1 MDNTKPWVLIPT
13 AMRPH
18 AHGHIIKWRD
28 QGYNVGLFLDPEP
41 PIHMFGADLVITA
54 KYPGVWKAWN
64 ILAKSAI
71 GLGAHV
77 CVLAG
82 DDMDPDP
89 TKSGTE
95 IMEEYIKHFP
105 NLDGVMQPSGD
116 TQGIDASG
124 LCAAAR
130 ICGSPWVG
138 QEWIERAYLGRGPVN
153 DDYVAFYADEELLH
167 YATRRG
173 KLWMRPDLTQ
183 FHAHWSFGHAP
194 IQDYHQR
201 NQLKWQQ
208 DKGLFEF
215 RKAGGFL

>member
-71 GLGAHV
+71 GLGAQV

-89 TKSGTE
+89 TKSGAE
-95 IMEEYIKHFP
+95 IAAEYARHFP
-105 NLDGVMQPSGD
+105 YFDGVMQPCGD
-116 TQGIDASG
+116 LQGMDASG
-124 LCAAAR
+124 LPAAAR

-138 QEWIERAYLGRGPVN
+138 REWIERAYLGKGPVN
-153 DDYVAFYADEELLH
+153 GDYVAYWADEELLN
-167 YATRRG
+167 YAKRKN
-173 KLWMRPDLTQ
+173 KLWMRPDLSQ
-183 FHAHWSFGHAP
+183 FHNHWSWGHLP
-194 IQDYHQR
+194 QQDYHQR
-201 NQLKWQQ
+201 NQLSWQQ
-208 DKGLFEF
+208 DKDLYDQREKNNFP
-215 RKAGGFL
+215 